1 LLLKLLSESSW
12 MNHMMKTF
20 EATTALD
27 SRQRRPAQLAER
39 ELKHLELILASFVE
53 GSAAPGRLPTK
64 YWDMR
69 VAQLDSDYELVP
81 SQSHRVAMLQRK
93 LAMLDS
99 ALNSASAAA
108 DAQER
113 QNRRVAA

>member
-1 LLLKLLSESSW
+1 MRS
-12 MNHMMKTF
+12 TD
-20 EATTALD
+20 ARTASD
-27 SRQRRPAQLAER
+27 SRQRRPAQLAEG
-39 ELKHLELILASFVE
+39 ELKHLESILACFVE

-69 VAQLDSDYELVP
+69 VAQLDSEYELVP
-81 SQSHRVAMLQRK
+81 SQSHRVASLQRK
-93 LAMLDS
+93 LALLDA